1 MAAGAELV
9 GGMDKEGP
17 GRAQAN
23 SQAREAP
30 GQLQTS
36 EKAKHNKQ
44 KQTAEEQW
52 PRITWKAVQMHM

>member
-52 PRITWKAVQMHM
+52 PRIT